1 MKKLTFMLMLLMA
14 GQQLFAQSV
23 IDRFF
28 EKYEDDRSF
37 TLVSVTPKMF
47 SMFSKL
53 DINSGE
59 GQQFMSVVKKLKGL
73 RILAKENASDGTKLY
88 KEAAAFLT
96 KDFEELM
103 TVRDGDDDL
112 KFLVKENAKGNIAEL
127 IMLVGST
134 NEFVAMSLVGDIDL
148 NEIAQIAGNMN
159 IQGMDNLKKLKK
171 NNKQ

>member
-1 MKKLTFMLMLLMA
+1 MKKLTFVLALVMA

-53 DINSGE
+53 DINTGE

-73 RILAKENASDGTKLY
+73 RILAKEDAADGSKLY

-96 KDFEELM
+96 RDFEELM
-103 TVRDGDDDL
+103 TVRDKDNDL
-112 KFLVKENAKGNIAEL
+112 KFLVKENAKGNISEL
-127 IMLVGST
+127 IMLVGGDK
-134 NEFVAMSLVGDIDL
+134 EFVAMSLVGDIDL
-148 NEIAQIAGNMN
+148 NEISQIAGNMN

-171 NNKQ
+171 NDKQ

>member
-1 MKKLTFMLMLLMA
+1 MLVLVISA
-14 GQQLFAQSV
+14 QQLLAQSV

-59 GQQFMSVVKKLKGL
+59 GQQLMAVVKKLKGL
-73 RILAKENASDGTKLY
+73 RILAKENASDGNKLY

-103 TVRDGDDDL
+103 TVRDGEDDL
-112 KFLVKENAKGNIAEL
+112 KFLVKENAKGNISEL

-134 NEFVAMSLVGDIDL
+134 KEFVAMSLVGDIDL
-148 NEIAQIAGNMN
+148 NEIAQIASGMN
-159 IQGMDNLKKLKK
+159 IGGMEHFRKLKK
-171 NNKQ
+171 

>member
-1 MKKLTFMLMLLMA
+1 MKKLMLILALVMA
-14 GQQLFAQSV
+14 VRQLSAQSV

-28 EKYEDDRSF
+28 QKYEDDRSF

-53 DINSGE
+53 DINTGE

-73 RILAKENASDGTKLY
+73 RILAKEDARDGARLY
-88 KEAAAFLT
+88 REAAALLT

-103 TVRDGDDDL
+103 TVRDGESDL
-112 KFLVKENAKGNIAEL
+112 KFLVKENARGNIAEL

-148 NEIAQIAGNMN
+148 NEIAQIANGMN

-171 NNKQ
+171 

>member
-1 MKKLTFMLMLLMA
+1 MLMLLMA

-59 GQQFMSVVKKLKGL
+59 GQQFMSVIKKLKGL

-96 KDFEELM
+96 RDFEELM

-112 KFLVKENAKGNIAEL
+112 KFLVKENAKGNISEL

-134 NEFVAMSLVGDIDL
+134 KEFVAMSLVGDIDL

-171 NNKQ
+171 NEKQ

>member
-1 MKKLTFMLMLLMA
+1 MKKLILILALVMA
-14 GQQLFAQSV
+14 GRQLSAQSV

-28 EKYEDDRSF
+28 QKYEDDRSF

-53 DINSGE
+53 DINTGE

-73 RILAKENASDGTKLY
+73 RILAKEDAKDGSKLY
-88 KEAAAFLT
+88 REAAAFLT
-96 KDFEELM
+96 RDFEELM
-103 TVRDGDDDL
+103 TVRDGQSDL
-112 KFLVKENAKGNIAEL
+112 KFLVKENARGNIAEL

-148 NEIAQIAGNMN
+148 NEIAQIASGMN

-171 NNKQ
+171 